1 MAIIP
6 NDEQF
11 IGLSPT
17 VNTTERRSALIN
29 AESQAYTMQ
38 DITDTVSAGLPPAT
52 NPTVNYLPTNWLGE
66 FADSPIGLG
75 IAPAGYFGW
84 GTLRTRVGGLISPPV
99 GVDQTN
105 IAPFLPQYGLSIINT
120 SFTGAKTV
128 IGDYANIAGGN
139 PMRLNLET
147 PVSGPPRMYVDSAQ
161 DIGQWD
167 VFEVNYQ
174 GSKIR
179 LGQAY
184 TFNDTNIANGI
195 LADATISL
203 LKLNNGIASP
213 FDGIFSADGLTGI
226 TRVGPGDSAGIGVNV
241 LLNSILVGSG
251 LMFALPPVDPVNAA
265 QWVKVTDESGNTFK
279 LALYQ

>member
-1 MAIIP
+1 MSQIP
-6 NDEQF
+6 LGTQF
-11 IGLSPT
+11 IGLASTYQT
-17 VNTTERRSALIN
+17 VERRSALIN
-29 AESQAYTMQ
+29 NESQPYTMQ

-52 NPTVNYLPTNWLGE
+52 NPTVNYIPTNWLGE

-75 IAPAGYFGW
+75 IAPAGYIGW

-195 LADATISL
+195 LADAGIGI

-213 FDGIFSADGLTGI
+213 FDGIFSADATTGI
-226 TRVGPGDSAGIGVNV
+226 YRIGTSDYFGLGVSQFYY
-241 LLNSILVGSG
+241 SILIGSAFTEG
-251 LMFALPPVDPVNAA
+251 PAPNNPTTPVD
-265 QWVKVTDESGNTFK
+265 WVSVITETGGMFMIP
-279 LALYQ
+279 LYQ